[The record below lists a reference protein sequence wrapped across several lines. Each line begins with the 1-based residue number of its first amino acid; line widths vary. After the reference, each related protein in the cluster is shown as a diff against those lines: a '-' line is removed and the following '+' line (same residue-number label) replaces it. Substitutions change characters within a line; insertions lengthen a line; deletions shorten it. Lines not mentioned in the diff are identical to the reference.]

1 MLRLLLA
8 KWFLEKLRILVAGSR
23 MSSRRTVFLY
33 NIAFASIFTNRIK
46 RRTMCLKGRKGKG
59 RYGMGGQVLGMC
71 MHVRA
76 EKSEKEDLIRIGRCS
91 GKKQQQKNHRH
102 DCICS

>member
-1 MLRLLLA
+1 
-8 KWFLEKLRILVAGSR
+8 
-23 MSSRRTVFLY
+23 
-33 NIAFASIFTNRIK
+33 
-46 RRTMCLKGRKGKG
+46 MCLKGRKGKG

-76 EKSEKEDLIRIGRCS
+76 EESEKEDLIRIGGCA
-91 GKKQQQKNHRH
+91 GKKRVYLQKNQRH